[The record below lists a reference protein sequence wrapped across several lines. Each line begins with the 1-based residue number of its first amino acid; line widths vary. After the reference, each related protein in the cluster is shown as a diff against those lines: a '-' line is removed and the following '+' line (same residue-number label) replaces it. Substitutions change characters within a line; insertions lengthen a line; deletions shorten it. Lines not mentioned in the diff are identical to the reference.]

1 MEMEVKYRKY
11 YGKHYGKHYGI
22 GKLTYK
28 YEEVIFIYFICN
40 IYSLDT

>member
-1 MEMEVKYRKY
+1 MGNIM
-11 YGKHYGKHYGI
+11 GNIMGI

-40 IYSLDT
+40 ILFVVYIYNIYSLDT